1 MIYNANSF
9 VISFDCLIYDVVMK
23 SKTRLSSD
31 EIVNFFNKNV
41 PNSFYKTSTFSEMPK
56 QFFENANII

>member
-9 VISFDCLIYDVVMK
+9 VISFDYLIYDGVMK

-31 EIVNFFNKNV
+31 EIIYISILLAIVK
-41 PNSFYKTSTFSEMPK
+41 
-56 QFFENANII
+56 ANLN